1 MPTESDICNIA
12 LGKLGGAGDA
22 LDGNAF
28 ISSIDGTDKV
38 SSWCKLNFPRIRRR
52 VIKDIATRKAP
63 FRSTVRFL
71 DLGTKLDTTPEIGQW
86 CFAFTLPGDCLEVVR
101 QFDENLIA
109 ARTQSRP
116 YQVRAQVEY
125 QWEVVANTDGNRKIL
140 LTNTL
145 TNTDRDSAFIELIID
160 TPKTGSFSE
169 EMIDC
174 IATLLA
180 SEVAPVIGRD
190 MEASNVML
198 AKYEQV
204 TLPNAQAA
212 NQLGFNNTARS
223 IPGWGGGRSKVLPSR
238 EIFANTTITT

>member
-1 MPTESDICNIA
+1 MTTETDICNIS

-22 LDGNAF
+22 LNGNAF
-28 ISSIDGTDKV
+28 ISSIDGSDKV

-52 VIKDIATRKAP
+52 VIKDLATRKAP

-71 DLGTKLDTTPEIGQW
+71 DLGTELDTTPDIGQW
-86 CFAFTLPGDCLEVVR
+86 EHAFTLPGDCLEVVS

-125 QWEVVANTDGNRKIL
+125 QWEMVADATGNGKIL

-145 TNTDRDSAFIELIID
+145 SNTDRDSAFIEIIVD
-160 TPKTGSFSE
+160 TPNTTSFSE

-204 TLPNAQAA
+204 VMPNAQAE
-212 NQLGFNNTARS
+212 NQRGFNNTARS
-223 IPGWGGGRSKVLPSR
+223 IPDWGGGRSKVLPTR
-238 EIFANTTITT
+238 ERFAPTTTST

>member
-1 MPTESDICNIA
+1 MPTETDMCNLG

-22 LDGNAF
+22 LSGSAF
-28 ISSIDGTDKV
+28 IASIDGDDKV
-38 SSWCKLNFPRIRRR
+38 SQWCKINFPRIRRR
-52 VIKDIATRKAP
+52 VIKDLATKNAP

-71 DLGTKLDTTPEIGQW
+71 DLGVALDTTPEIGQW

-109 ARTQSRP
+109 ARTQPRP
-116 YQVRAQVEY
+116 YQVRPRVEY
-125 QWEVVANTDGNRKIL
+125 QWEMTANTAGNRKIL

-145 TNTDRDSAFIELIID
+145 SNTDRDSAFVELIVD
-160 TPKTGSFSE
+160 TPKTTSFSE

-204 TLPNAQAA
+204 VLPNAMAA
-212 NQLGFNNTARS
+212 NQKGFNNTARS
-223 IPGWGGGRSKVLPSR
+223 IPDWGGGRSKVLPSR
-238 EIFANTTITT
+238 TNILGTTAL

>member
-1 MPTESDICNIA
+1 MTETDICNLA

-28 ISSIDGTDKV
+28 IPDINGSDKV
-38 SSWCKLNFPRIRRR
+38 SSWCKLAFPRIRRR
-52 VIKDIATRKAP
+52 VILDLATKNAP

-71 DLGTKLDTTPEIGQW
+71 DLGTQLETTSEIGEW
-86 CFAFTLPGDCLEVVR
+86 CFAFTLPGECLQVVS
-101 QFDENLIA
+101 QFDENRIA
-109 ARTQSRP
+109 ARTQPRP
-116 YQVRAQVEY
+116 YQVRSQIEY
-125 QWEVVANTDGNRKIL
+125 QWEMVADVAGSGKVL

-145 TNTDRDSAFIELIID
+145 SNTDRDSAFVELIID
-160 TPKTGSFSE
+160 TPKTGGFTE

-190 MEASNVML
+190 MEASNIML

-204 TLPNAQAA
+204 VRPNAQAA
-212 NQLGFNNTARS
+212 NQMGFNNTARS
-223 IPGWGGGRSKVLPSR
+223 VNDWGGGRSKVLPFR
-238 EIFANTTITT
+238 EDTRGITL